1 MQYRKLGKSGLQL
14 SELSYGSWVTF
25 GNQID
30 ENLACKLIKTAYDA
44 GVNFFDNAEAYA
56 TGESEKIMGNAL
68 KKLGI
73 KRDTWCISSKVFW
86 GGELPTQRGLSRKHI
101 HDCCHLAMKRLQV
114 DYLDLYF
121 CHRPDPDTPIEET
134 VRAMDVLVR
143 QGKILYWGTSEWSA
157 QQIIKAHKIA
167 AEFNLTPPTMEQPE
181 YNMLNRERF
190 EFEYLNLYKKYGMGT
205 TIWSPLA
212 SGILSGKYNNGI
224 PKNSRFKLD
233 SYSWLWDSFIEQNGQ
248 EKIEKV
254 KQLIPIAEN
263 LNITSAQLALLWCL
277 QNSNV
282 STIILGASNIDQL
295 NENLAVSELKT
306 KLTSEIMEKIES
318 ILDNA
323 PNLAS
328 G

>member
-1 MQYRKLGKSGLQL
+1 
-14 SELSYGSWVTF
+14 
-25 GNQID
+25 
-30 ENLACKLIKTAYDA
+30 
-44 GVNFFDNAEAYA
+44 
-56 TGESEKIMGNAL
+56 
-68 KKLGI
+68 
-73 KRDTWCISSKVFW
+73 
-86 GGELPTQRGLSRKHI
+86 
-101 HDCCHLAMKRLQV
+101 
-114 DYLDLYF
+114 
-121 CHRPDPDTPIEET
+121 
-134 VRAMDVLVR
+134 
-143 QGKILYWGTSEWSA
+143 
-157 QQIIKAHKIA
+157 
-167 AEFNLTPPTMEQPE
+167 
-181 YNMLNRERF
+181 
-190 EFEYLNLYKKYGMGT
+190 MGT

-233 SYSWLWDSFIEQNGQ
+233 SYSWLWDSFIEQNGL